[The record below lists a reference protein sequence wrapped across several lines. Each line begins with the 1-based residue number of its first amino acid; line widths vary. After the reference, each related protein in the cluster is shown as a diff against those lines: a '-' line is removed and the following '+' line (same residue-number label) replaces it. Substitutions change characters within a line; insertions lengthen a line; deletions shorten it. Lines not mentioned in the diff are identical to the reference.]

1 MKGSRSATCDLTLSL
16 FVACL
21 LAGCAQNPDI
31 REGDDYTSGS
41 TGKSPPDYVVCV
53 QDELQGSPN
62 SKTYTVKENDTL
74 KLFVESTDPNKATG
88 LVEVHGSGSQHQF
101 SAYQRDAWYDK
112 GRLLDAA
119 LMCSHT

>member
-1 MKGSRSATCDLTLSL
+1 MKGSRSTTCDLTLSL
-16 FVACL
+16 LVACF

-31 REGDDYTSGS
+31 RKGDDYTSG
-41 TGKSPPDYVVCV
+41 TTVKAPPDYVVCV
-53 QDELQGSPN
+53 QDELPGG
-62 SKTYTVKENDTL
+62 SKTYTVTENNTL
-74 KLFVESTDPNKATG
+74 KLFVDSTDPNKASG
-88 LVEVHGSGSQHQF
+88 LVEVHSSGSQHQF